1 MLVFAL
7 VACAFRLVTRITP
20 SAAVRDAFSIF
31 EFSRDVELIR
41 LQSSPLGDAT
51 EVHVELTLT
60 DGGMLRTRGVAL
72 TQDRALH
79 VASASSLYALSMYR
93 SGPGKEE
100 NDEAPVSNSSAFRLS
115 GPP

>member
-7 VACAFRLVTRITP
+7 LACAFRLVTRIKP

-31 EFSRDVELIR
+31 EWCRDVELIR

-51 EVHVELTLT
+51 AVHVELCLA

-72 TQDRALH
+72 TRERALH

-93 SGPGKEE
+93 SGRGQQ
-100 NDEAPVSNSSAFRLS
+100 DDDAPISNSSSFRRS
-115 GPP
+115 GAP